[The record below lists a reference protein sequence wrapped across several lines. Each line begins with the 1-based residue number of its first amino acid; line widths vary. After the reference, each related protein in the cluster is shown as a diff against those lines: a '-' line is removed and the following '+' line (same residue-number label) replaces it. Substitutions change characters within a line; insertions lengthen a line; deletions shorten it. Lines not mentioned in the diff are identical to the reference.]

1 MMAMRRMSALASG
14 ASKLSPEARQLGEHI
29 AQYKEESEK
38 EDVNEVCQLSCFSE
52 ILITQR
58 GNVTSLCVTQD
69 RAVMHFDGEH
79 SSNGSGHTSP
89 SGAPLETKVAELS
102 IDKDPSA

>member
-38 EDVNEVCQLSCFSE
+38 EDVNEVCQFTF
-52 ILITQR
+52 ILK
-58 GNVTSLCVTQD
+58 
-69 RAVMHFDGEH
+69 F
-79 SSNGSGHTSP
+79 
-89 SGAPLETKVAELS
+89 
-102 IDKDPSA
+102 